1 MPRFDK
7 EMVFTIVVVETAAMM
22 MFFGLKIDHDTLER
36 EMELATEIESSAP
49 NSVDYSILR
58 NSRRVNTVPDSVGN
72 PLFGY
77 ALERLSK

>member
-22 MFFGLKIDHDTLER
+22 MFFGLKIDHDTLAR
-36 EMELATEIESSAP
+36 EMELATEIESRAP

-58 NSRRVNTVPDSVGN
+58 NSR
-72 PLFGY
+72 
-77 ALERLSK
+77 